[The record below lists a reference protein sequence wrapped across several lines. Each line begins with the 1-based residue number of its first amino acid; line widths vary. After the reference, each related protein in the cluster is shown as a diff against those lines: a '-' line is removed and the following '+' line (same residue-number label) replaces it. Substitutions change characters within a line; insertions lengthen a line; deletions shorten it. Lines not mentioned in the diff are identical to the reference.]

1 MYPMKKLLLSALLFA
16 SAAASAQSFE
26 GLIEFR
32 KITPFD
38 TTNYKYFVKG
48 NNVRIEE
55 VGSRGKVTGVM
66 LVDLGSKK
74 VTALNMD
81 RKLFMDVEN
90 KPAAVTGKP
99 EINKKGGSK
108 KVAGIDCKV
117 WTVKNPSENTEI
129 TYSVAPGKY
138 DFFVPLLKTLNRK
151 DKSAS
156 YFLQI
161 PDNGSVFPAEA
172 IEKSG
177 NEVKMSLVT
186 SKIEKKPVDAT
197 LFQVPKD
204 FQKYQK

>member
-1 MYPMKKLLLSALLFA
+1 MRKLVLCSLLFV
-16 SAAASAQSFE
+16 SAALSAQSFE
-26 GLIEFR
+26 GVIEFR
-32 KITPFD
+32 KMTPFD

-55 VGSRGKVTGVM
+55 VGSKGKVTGVM
-66 LVDLGSKK
+66 LVDLAGKK

-81 RKLFMDVEN
+81 RKLFMDVDN
-90 KPAAVTGKP
+90 KPASVTGKP
-99 EINKKGGSK
+99 EVNKKAGNK
-108 KVAGIDCKV
+108 KVAGADCKI
-117 WTVKNPSENTEI
+117 WTVKNAAENTEV
-129 TYSVAPGKY
+129 TYAVAPGKY

-151 DKSAS
+151 DKSAA

-161 PDNGSVFPAEA
+161 PDNSSVFPAEA

-177 NEVKMSLVT
+177 KEVKMSLVT
-186 SKIEKKPVDAT
+186 SKIEKKPVESS